1 MSTRPLP
8 VPPLVTLSTS
18 AVPLPRPATWCRI
31 ARDAGVD
38 GVDLDLSGQPLPR
51 PGRLLATAERLDVP
65 IRSIWV
71 PRSGIWTG
79 WRFEYG
85 MAAAAALAN
94 ATAANWLVI
103 DAPAAV
109 NGAFPLAMLTA
120 RTEALRA
127 RLTSP
132 IGVVVAMRPRQL
144 EGGRR
149 HLVLMTALRRMAE
162 EWEFDVALDLVGVID
177 PRWEAEAVVS
187 RLGNRLRMIR
197 VGSDVVRE
205 PGNGRNRA
213 SVRALAAAIDG
224 GHLNRFAIVPKV
236 SVWQMGHAAAL
247 ARAGAAAR
255 QRITDRYSAV
265 EEQRILDA
273 FPHPWPGHRA

>member
-1 MSTRPLP
+1 MGTRPLP

-18 AVPLPRPATWCRI
+18 ALPLPRPATWFRI

-38 GVDLDLSGQPLPR
+38 GVDLDLSGRPLPQ
-51 PGRLLATAERLDVP
+51 PDRLLASAERSDVSV
-65 IRSIWV
+65 RSVWV
-71 PRSGIWTG
+71 PRARIWTG
-79 WRFEYG
+79 WRFEFG
-85 MAAAAALAN
+85 MSAAAALAN
-94 ATAANWLVI
+94 ATSASWLVI

-109 NGAFPLAMLTA
+109 NGAFPLATLTA

-127 RLTSP
+127 RLTSK
-132 IGVVVAMRPRQL
+132 IGVVVTLRPRQL

-149 HLVLMTALRRMAE
+149 HLVQMTALRRMAE

-187 RLGNRLRMIR
+187 RLGNRLKMIR
-197 VGSDVVRE
+197 VASDVVTE
-205 PGNGRNRA
+205 PGSGRNRA
-213 SVRALAAAIDG
+213 SVRALAAVIDG
-224 GHLNRFAIVPKV
+224 GQLARFAIVPKV
-236 SVWQMGHAAAL
+236 SVWQTGHAPAL
-247 ARAGAAAR
+247 ARAAADAR
-255 QRITDRYSAV
+255 RRISDRYSAV